1 MSRPLNLRKRC
12 LLPDKAVKIA
22 RIVQD
27 NQPISRGGLEKH
39 VEKTEA
45 LEQEDIRQNV
55 RLLRMSDNLEIEDG
69 KAKIKTHRCKGTG
82 NSIMEKFKHWKREA
96 QKN

>member
-1 MSRPLNLRKRC
+1 M
-12 LLPDKAVKIA
+12 PDKAVKIA

-55 RLLRMSDNLEIEDG
+55 RLLRMSDNLEIEEG
-69 KAKIKTHRCKGTG
+69 KARIPSTWCKGVNT
-82 NSIMEKFKHWKREA
+82 SVMSKFRRWEREA
-96 QKN
+96 QNS

>member
-1 MSRPLNLRKRC
+1 M
-12 LLPDKAVKIA
+12 KIA

-27 NQPISRGGLEKH
+27 NQPLSREGLEKH

-55 RLLRMSDNLEIEDG
+55 RLLRMSENLVIEDE
-69 KAKIKTHRCKGTG
+69 KAKIPSTWCKGVNTSVMSKFRRWERKAQ
-82 NSIMEKFKHWKREA
+82 NS
-96 QKN
+96 

>member
-55 RLLRMSDNLEIEDG
+55 RLLRMSDNLEIEEG
-69 KAKIKTHRCKGTG
+69 KARIPSTWCKGVNT
-82 NSIMEKFKHWKREA
+82 SVMSKFRRWEREA
-96 QKN
+96 QNS

>member
-1 MSRPLNLRKRC
+1 MSRPLNLRKHH
-12 LLPDKAVKIA
+12 LLPNEAKKIA

-55 RLLRMSDNLEIEDG
+55 RLLRMSDNLEIEEG
-69 KAKIKTHRCKGTG
+69 KARIPSTWCKGVNT
-82 NSIMEKFKHWKREA
+82 SVMSKFRRWEREA
-96 QKN
+96 QNS